1 MLKFQAKYQ
10 SLELAEGVQKCAK
23 IWDWILSSV
32 YNWNFRCHEK
42 ITEKLGYLV
51 SFLLA
56 KSDHRWRWIKFWTNA
71 TTTTP
76 SVDGKLQFCVVF
88 FWLFE
93 QIFRELNLISG
104 NSTNFGKTSAKFHW
118 QEIAFTLQSSVFST
132 LNLWNHKM
140 AKATKTFQNGE
151 QKTEKQPK
159 IYGPCQSL
167 LFSRTLLQKR
177 RGQEGSLWR
186 PQHFCCCCCCC
197 NTTACSK
204 LSWLLAAEPQGTVL
218 HSSRSLKA

>member
-32 YNWNFRCHEK
+32 YNWNFRFHEK

-93 QIFRELNLISG
+93 QIFRELNLING
-104 NSTNFGKTSAKFHW
+104 NSTNFGKTSAKVQLTRNRLHP
-118 QEIAFTLQSSVFST
+118 SVISV
-132 LNLWNHKM
+132 LNPKFVKSQDGQGYEDISKWP
-140 AKATKTFQNGE
+140 TKNRKTTQNLRSMPIPFVLPHV
-151 QKTEKQPK
+151 TPK
-159 IYGPCQSL
+159 ETWPRRKPL
-167 LFSRTLLQKR
+167 TTTTLL
-177 RGQEGSLWR
+177 LLLLLL
-186 PQHFCCCCCCC
+186 QHNC
-197 NTTACSK
+197 
-204 LSWLLAAEPQGTVL
+204 LLQTQLAFSCRA
-218 HSSRSLKA
+218 SRNCLT